1 MAIYDVWTRYATL
14 DTHHPMVEVTGH
26 EATSDRLQKVVTD
39 FTAWAQ
45 RCGGTLQE
53 QQHEMLRLL
62 EGVGF
67 RVIVASRSNL
77 KPNNPAF
84 VAGWAVKI
92 KI

>member
-1 MAIYDVWTRYATL
+1 MAIFDVWARYASL

-26 EATSDRLQKVVTD
+26 EATPDRLQEVVTD
-39 FTAWAQ
+39 FTEWAQ
-45 RCGGTLQE
+45 RYGGTFQE
-53 QQHEMLRLL
+53 QQLEMLRLL
-62 EGVGF
+62 EDAGC

-92 KI
+92 KS

>member
-1 MAIYDVWTRYATL
+1 MAIFDVWARYATL

-26 EATSDRLQKVVTD
+26 EATPDRLQEVVTD

-45 RCGGTLQE
+45 RCGGSFQE
-53 QQHEMLRLL
+53 QQLEMVRLL
-62 EGVGF
+62 EEAGC

-92 KI
+92 NS

>member
-26 EATSDRLQKVVTD
+26 EATPARLQKLIKE
-39 FTAWAQ
+39 FTEWAQ
-45 RCGGTLQE
+45 RCGGTFQE
-53 QQHEMLRLL
+53 QQLEMLRLL
-62 EGVGF
+62 EDAGC

-92 KI
+92 KS

>member
-1 MAIYDVWTRYATL
+1 MAIFDVWARYATP

-26 EATSDRLQKVVTD
+26 EATPDRLQEVVTE

-45 RCGGTLQE
+45 RCGGTFQE
-53 QQHEMLRLL
+53 QQLEMLRLL
-62 EGVGF
+62 EGAGC

-77 KPNNPAF
+77 QPKNPAF

-92 KI
+92 NS